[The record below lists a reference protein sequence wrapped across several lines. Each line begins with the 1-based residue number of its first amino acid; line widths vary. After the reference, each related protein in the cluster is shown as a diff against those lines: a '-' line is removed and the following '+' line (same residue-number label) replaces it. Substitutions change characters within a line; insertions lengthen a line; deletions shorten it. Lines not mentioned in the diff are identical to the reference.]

1 MNINIC
7 HDKILQLRTFKTQI
21 IITLDNPPEKHLTLS
36 LWSWFSPKK
45 SRDECLREI
54 IFSDVF
60 VPRVSNNEK
69 YDFML
74 NYLVP

>member
-36 LWSWFSPKK
+36 LGSWFSPKK
-45 SRDECLREI
+45 SRDECLRG
-54 IFSDVF
+54 
-60 VPRVSNNEK
+60 
-69 YDFML
+69 
-74 NYLVP
+74 NYIL